1 MNIDSWLI
9 IAGILAFALI
19 IVFSVIS
26 AYRELMQTTDA
37 VKKSNEKIAEAESKL
52 EANPEKAKP
61 AWDLA
66 RITLESYFN
75 RNVHQVTFIFWLSVI
90 SMIAGFLIIAWGI
103 SQVMIS
109 QNATALAWL
118 TGLAGTITEFL
129 GATFLYLYRST
140 IQQAMK
146 NIRTLEHINSVGM
159 AMQILDTIPD
169 EAKSDDLKSKT
180 KAVLIELLM
189 KQASSTENSNIND
202 R

>member
-1 MNIDSWLI
+1 MSIDSWLI

-169 EAKSDDLKSKT
+169 
-180 KAVLIELLM
+180 
-189 KQASSTENSNIND
+189 
-202 R
+202 

>member
-1 MNIDSWLI
+1 
-9 IAGILAFALI
+9 
-19 IVFSVIS
+19 
-26 AYRELMQTTDA
+26 
-37 VKKSNEKIAEAESKL
+37 
-52 EANPEKAKP
+52 
-61 AWDLA
+61 
-66 RITLESYFN
+66 
-75 RNVHQVTFIFWLSVI
+75 
-90 SMIAGFLIIAWGI
+90 MIAGFLIIAWGI